1 MYGQLYVLY
10 SNTIIYVCRAK
21 LLEDRARG
29 SKISFIDPSIP
40 SQGCIDQ
47 DGERPVEDY
56 IIYVMENSKE
66 KELILW
72 PYHK

>member
-1 MYGQLYVLY
+1 MLY

-21 LLEDRARG
+21 LLEDRACG
-29 SKISFIDPSIP
+29 SKISFIDPSIA

-56 IIYVMENSKE
+56 IIYVMEDSKE
-66 KELILW
+66 KELTIW